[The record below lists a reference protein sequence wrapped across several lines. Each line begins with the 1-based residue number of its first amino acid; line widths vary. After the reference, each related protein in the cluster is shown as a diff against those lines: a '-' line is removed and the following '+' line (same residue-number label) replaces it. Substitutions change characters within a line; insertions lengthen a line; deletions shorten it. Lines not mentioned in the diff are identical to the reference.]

1 MTDRA
6 EGQADAIRGSLDGV
20 HDTTHEMDRGVLPT
34 GELPALIRT
43 PSASKPRIR
52 PIRFTIKALLFI
64 IIAVFLLAAIGGRRR
79 ARRGRRR

>member
-6 EGQADAIRGSLDGV
+6 EGEAEAIRGSLDGV

-43 PSASKPRIR
+43 ESTSKPRIR
-52 PIRFTIKALLFI
+52 SPASPPSMWIVSMLLPVGI
-64 IIAVFLLAAIGGRRR
+64 PTAAPCKHS
-79 ARRGRRR
+79 